1 MRTLRIFLFGSMTA
15 VWGDEPVAFRSSK
28 VKALLAYLALR
39 ADRPQARESLAAL
52 LWGGQ
57 SDQKARVNL
66 RSVLA
71 QLRGSLG
78 KTADSLLTITPQ
90 SVQFNLVPDLVW
102 LDVNEFAGLWQ
113 ASQNYPV
120 NEWWRRAAVVRRL
133 QTLTEL
139 YRGEFLAGLHLDD
152 CPDFEDWRL
161 LLREQYHQQML
172 VALAALADHELAL
185 AAPLAAMPY
194 ARQQLALEAW
204 REVAHQQL
212 IRAHLLMGQPQLAQ
226 QQYDTCCR
234 ILAAELGIEPGEE
247 TQVLWAQIEG
257 ERPSAIPPP
266 IHNRPTIPTP
276 FIGRQETLN
285 RLLPLLLDPDYRLLT
300 LTGVGGVGKT
310 RLAVEAATRMTTH
323 FADGVWFV
331 PLVGVAERPD
341 DADLVAET
349 VASAV
354 AQGLSVMLTGRGSV
368 QTQLLAALKHQ
379 EVLLILD
386 NFEHLQ
392 AGVGLVTALLAHCPA
407 VKLLVT
413 SRNRLNLQSEVHV
426 PLSGLP
432 VGEVARPSAAVELF
446 QERAE
451 RVDFSFGLAEAERP
465 LAIQLCQFLEG
476 VPLSIELA
484 AGWIDRRPLA
494 EIVATIAQD
503 LDQLATTMADVPER
517 QRSLRAVFAGSWRLL
532 TESEQQT
539 LARLAVF
546 RGGFQLAAAEAVGA
560 EAGVLANLVEH
571 FLLRQGENGRYD
583 MHELLRQFSWEK
595 LSERNEL
602 TATEGQHGRYY
613 LQFLNQREETIHQE
627 SWIDTREAI
636 ERDLDN
642 IRHAWR
648 WGVAHLQVQAC
659 AQSLRVLSFFYAIER
674 LSREGAAL
682 FQEAAQHFQ
691 AAYESTEP
699 MPTAV
704 SLLSGRLLIEQAV
717 HHNRL
722 SNYQRAEELSQQACE
737 LFQAMPDLTIEQT
750 RALVSARYEWA
761 NSVCEQGQYETA
773 HSLFEAALPEVAQL
787 EPVWKA
793 HILSGMAINHAR
805 QGHFDQT
812 RSLFEEALVIYQQT
826 ADQLG
831 EAKTW
836 YSLGFLAHEQGRF
849 ADSTNSYQQSL
860 ALYQRLG
867 MVRDQGNLHNALGMG
882 YTARSDYLQAQYYY
896 AQAKEIADET
906 HNRLYAG
913 YARHNLG
920 LIASHLGDYGQAQAY
935 YEAALAIYEQIG
947 DRREI
952 AWGSNNLGLL
962 YQHLGDYET
971 ARRYHEQSLQTAQEL
986 GVRAVEGIA
995 YCRLGQALAGLGQPA
1010 EADAAFT
1017 KALAIQRELGQMHW
1031 AMESLAGRV
1040 RLAVGQGELAQA
1052 QAWCAEI
1059 MAHLET
1065 RGTIGMRE
1073 PLLSYLTCYAW
1084 LTAVH
1089 DPHAGTWLETTY
1101 NLLQEWANKIS
1112 DAPTQHLF
1120 LNNIPCHRKI
1130 VAEWEKSKNKPA
1142 P

>member
-1 MRTLRIFLFGSMTA
+1 MNTLKLVLLGAMTA
-15 VWGDEPVAFRSSK
+15 ELGDEPAAFRSSK
-28 VKALLAYLALR
+28 VKALLAYLAVR
-39 ADRPQARESLAAL
+39 ADMPHARESLAAL
-52 LWGGQ
+52 LWGGK

-78 KTADSLLTITPQ
+78 ETADSVLTITPQ
-90 SVQFNLVPDLVW
+90 TVQFNLVPDLVW
-102 LDVNEFAGLWQ
+102 VDVNEFATSWQ
-113 ASQNYPV
+113 AVQSHPV
-120 NEWWRRAAVVRRL
+120 SEWWRRAASVRRL
-133 QTLTEL
+133 QAMTAL
-139 YRGEFLAGLHLDD
+139 YRGEFLAGLHLED

-172 VALAALADHELAL
+172 VALAVLADHELAL

-212 IRAHLLMGQPQLAQ
+212 MRAHLLMGQPQLAR

-234 ILAAELGIEPGEE
+234 ILAEELGLEPDEE
-247 TQVLWAQIEG
+247 TQALLAQMEAG
-257 ERPSAIPPP
+257 GGRPFPTPPR
-266 IHNRPTIPTP
+266 IYNRPTTAAP
-276 FIGRQETLN
+276 FIGRHQILG
-285 RLLPLLLDPDYRLLT
+285 RLMPLLLDPDYRLLT

-310 RLAVEAATRMTTH
+310 RLALEAAAKMTAH
-323 FADGVWFV
+323 FGDGVWFV
-331 PLVGVAERPD
+331 PLVGVAEPAD
-341 DADLVAET
+341 DADLAEET
-349 VASAV
+349 VASAI
-354 AQGLSVMLTGRGSV
+354 AQTLSVTLTGLGAA
-368 QTQLLAALKHQ
+368 QTQLLVALKHKRM
-379 EVLLILD
+379 LLILD

-392 AGVGLVTALLAHCPA
+392 AGVGLITALLAQCPA

-451 RVDFSFGLAEAERP
+451 RVDFSFVLAEAERP

-476 VPLSIELA
+476 MPLSIELA

-494 EIVATIAQD
+494 EIVATIAQN
-503 LDQLATTMADVPER
+503 LEQMATTMTDVPER

-532 TESEQQT
+532 TEIEQQT

-546 RGGFQLAAAEAVGA
+546 RGGFQLEAAEAVGA
-560 EAGVLANLVEH
+560 EAGVLADLVDH

-595 LSERNEL
+595 LTERNDL
-602 TATEGQHGRYY
+602 TETEAQHGRYY
-613 LQFLNQREETIHQE
+613 LQFISQREDTIHQE
-627 SWIDTREAI
+627 SWVSTRDAI
-636 ERDLDN
+636 EDDLAN
-642 IRHAWR
+642 IRQAWR
-648 WGVAHLQVQAC
+648 WAVTHLQIKVC
-659 AQSLRVLSFFYAIER
+659 AESLRVLSFFYSIER
-674 LSREGAAL
+674 LSREGVAL

-699 MPTAV
+699 MPAAV
-704 SLLSGRLLIEQAV
+704 ILLLGQLMIEQAV

-722 SNYQRAEELSQQACE
+722 SNYKRAVELSRQACE
-737 LFQAMPDLTIEQT
+737 WFQAMPDLTKEQT
-750 RALVSARYEWA
+750 RGLVSARYEWA

-773 HSLFEAALPEVAQL
+773 HSLFEAALPEVEQL

-812 RSLFEEALVIYQQT
+812 RSLFEEALAIYQQT

-849 ADSTNSYQQSL
+849 ADSTDYYKQSL
-860 ALYQRLG
+860 SLYRRLG

-882 YTARSDYLQAQYYY
+882 YTARSDYLQAQHYY

-920 LIASHLGDYGQAQAY
+920 LIASHLGDFNRAKAY
-935 YEAALAIYEQIG
+935 YEEALAIYEQIG

-971 ARRYHEQSLQTAQEL
+971 ARRCHEQSLQTAQAL

-1010 EADAAFT
+1010 EADAAFA

-1040 RLAVGQGELAQA
+1040 RLAVGQGELAKA
-1052 QAWCAEI
+1052 QEWCEEI

-1073 PLLSYLTCYAW
+1073 PLLSYLTCYEW

-1089 DPHAGTWLETTY
+1089 DPRAGAWLEVTY
-1101 NLLQEWANKIS
+1101 NLLLEWANKIN
-1112 DAPTQHLF
+1112 DAHTQHLF
-1120 LNNIPCHRKI
+1120 LNNILYHRKI
-1130 VAEWEKSKNKPA
+1130 VAEWKKSKI
-1142 P
+1142 